1 MSKIKIYFGGAIIG
15 TSKEGKPFKKVTLIV
30 QRGENTDTY
39 QFFVD
44 DSVYAKCEG
53 KPMFEE
59 VDAVFMPGYQGRC
72 NLEDIT
78 FSSSSAK
85 AKATTSAEDFK

>member
-1 MSKIKIYFGGAIIG
+1 MSKIKVFFGGAIVG
-15 TSKEGKPFKKVTLIV
+15 VSKEGKPFKKVTLIV
-30 QRGENTDTY
+30 QRDDNTDTY

-53 KPMFEE
+53 KPMFAE

-78 FSSSSAK
+78 FGTTK
-85 AKATTSAEDFK
+85 TKATASADDFK